1 MKQEPKIELA
11 IKIIDTI
18 NAYNTKNEFST
29 KDDVAQALVIVLNKM
44 YENEEEE

>member
-18 NAYNTKNEFST
+18 NAYNTKNECST
-29 KDDVAQALVIVLNKM
+29 RKDVVQALIIVLNKM
-44 YENEEEE
+44 YEN